1 MCLVWGVDGNMKD
14 SGHSRR
20 EKSHGREG
28 GRERQRLKQGKF
40 YTRFRILLANVAE
53 DSGIWT
59 VVTEGMQKKE
69 YSEN

>member
-14 SGHSRR
+14 NGHSRR

-40 YTRFRILLANVAE
+40 YTRFRILLANVCRRFRDLDNGDRGDAE
-53 DSGIWT
+53 ERIF
-59 VVTEGMQKKE
+59 
-69 YSEN
+69 